1 MFQSFNLM
9 TLDQIFNSAQEAFLT
24 YKNLSATKKADFLER
39 IAEILESNR
48 GAIVLMA
55 CKESNLPEGRI
66 NGELGRTTGQIK
78 LFANLV
84 REGSW
89 VEATID
95 PADPNRAPLPKADI
109 RRMLTPLGP
118 VVVFG
123 ASNFPLAFSTAGGDT
138 ISALAAGCPVIYKGH
153 PAHPDT
159 SKFVGQCITQALE
172 KSGLPAGIFTHIE
185 GGVKMGQDLVKHPL
199 AKAVGF
205 TGSFSAGKSLF
216 NIAGN
221 REVPIP
227 VYAEMGSVNP
237 IFTFP
242 QRLTNELVPLAQ
254 SFVGSLTLGAGQ
266 FCTNPGLI
274 FVPRTLAERF
284 SNAVSEAIHGVASAP
299 MLHEG
304 IAESYYKALTDLQ
317 LRSEL
322 QWIKVPDAKH
332 LINAS
337 PALAEISV
345 QDWLIDDQFQEEVFG
360 SFAMMVVYD
369 SEADLMAVANKLH
382 GQLTITLWAD
392 TAELQAHGELINLL
406 EEKCGRLLFKGVPT
420 GVEVG
425 YAMQHGGPFPSTT
438 DSRSTSVGAYA
449 IKRFARPIA
458 FQDMPQDLLPEALK
472 DENPLGLMRLVD
484 GKWEK

>member
-1 MFQSFNLM
+1 MN
-9 TLDQIFNSAQEAFLT
+9 LDQIFNAAQQAFLS
-24 YKNLSATKKADFLER
+24 YKNLSPRKKADFLDKT
-39 IAEILESNR
+39 AEILEENR
-48 GAIVLMA
+48 GAIVMMA
-55 CKESNLPEGRI
+55 CRESNLPEGRI

-95 PADPNRAPLPKADI
+95 PAMPDRTPLPRADI
-109 RRMLTPLGP
+109 RRMLRPLGP

-159 SKFVGQCITQALE
+159 SKFVGSCISQALE
-172 KSGLPAGIFTHIE
+172 KCGLPAGIFTHVE
-185 GGVKMGQDLVKHPL
+185 GGVKMGQDLVKHPQT
-199 AKAVGF
+199 KAVGF
-205 TGSFSAGKSLF
+205 TGSYSAGKSLF
-216 NIAGN
+216 NIASD
-221 REVPIP
+221 RDQPIP

-242 QRLTNELVPLAQ
+242 QRLKNELLPLAQ
-254 SFVGSLTLGAGQ
+254 NYVNSLTLGAGQ

-274 FVPRTLAERF
+274 FVPKALAEGF
-284 SNAVSEAIHGVASAP
+284 KNAVSQTITQVAPAP

-304 IAESYYKALTDLQ
+304 IAESYYKALNELQ

-322 QWIKVPDAKH
+322 NWVKVPDAQH

-337 PALAEISV
+337 PSLAEISV
-345 QDWLIDDQFQEEVFG
+345 QDWLKDDKFQEEVFG
-360 SFAMMVVYD
+360 SFALMVIYD
-369 SEADLMAVANKLH
+369 HADELTHVAKHLH
-382 GQLTITLWAD
+382 GQLTITLWGD
-392 TAELQAHGELINLL
+392 PSELQEQEDLISLL
-406 EEKCGRLLFKGVPT
+406 EEKCGRLLFTGVPT

-425 YAMQHGGPFPSTT
+425 FAMQHGGPFPATT
-438 DSRSTSVGAYA
+438 DSRSTSVGAHA
-449 IKRFARPIA
+449 IKRFARPVA
-458 FQDMPQDLLPEALK
+458 YQDMPVSLLLDELK
-472 DENPLGLMRLVD
+472 DENPLGIMRLLN
-484 GKWEK
+484 GKWTS

>member
-1 MFQSFNLM
+1 M
-9 TLDQIFNSAQEAFLT
+9 TLDTIFNSAQEAFLT
-24 YKNLSATKKADFLER
+24 YKNLPALKKADFLEK
-39 IAEILESNR
+39 IAEILEANR
-48 GAIVLMA
+48 SAIVLIA
-55 CKESNLPEGRI
+55 CKESHLPEGRI

-89 VEATID
+89 VEATVD
-95 PADPNRAPLPKADI
+95 PADPNRTPLPKADI
-109 RRMLTPLGP
+109 RRMLRPLGP

-159 SKFVGQCITQALE
+159 SKFVGECIKQAVE
-172 KSGLPAGIFTHIE
+172 KSGLPAGVFTHVE

-242 QRLTNELVPLAQ
+242 QRLSNELVPLAQ

-274 FVPRTLAERF
+274 FVPRILAERF
-284 SNAVSEAIHGVASAP
+284 SNAISEAINGIAAAP

-322 QWIKVPDAKH
+322 SWVKVPDTKH

-345 QDWLIDDQFQEEVFG
+345 KDWMSDDQFQEEVFG
-360 SFAMMVVYD
+360 SFALMVVYEN
-369 SEADLMAVANKLH
+369 EADLIAVANKLH

-392 TAELQAHGELINLL
+392 TSELKSQAELINLL
-406 EEKCGRLLFKGVPT
+406 EEKCGRILFKGVPT

-425 YAMQHGGPFPSTT
+425 FAMQHGGPYPSTT

-458 FQDMPQDLLPEALK
+458 FQDMPNDLLPDALR
-472 DENPLGLMRLVD
+472 DGNPLDIMRMVN